1 MYESF
6 FWVIITGGGG
16 GTPLY
21 LQLLHPP
28 AVHSLTS
35 GYGLSCGC

>member
-1 MYESF
+1 MYESSVF
-6 FWVIITGGGG
+6 LGSLLRG

-21 LQLLHPP
+21 LHLLHPP